1 MRTFAAI
8 FFSVL
13 LVASCKKENPIDP
26 SVPLSERIVGSW
38 QVTAIQY
45 NGIAPSPIDS
55 TQTILFSGSGKNVSG
70 HFNFDGDT
78 NLGEFEITF
87 IGEVDLGLASPVTFP
102 VEMTRSGNYT
112 IIDNDKIVQMTNFAG
127 DSTYNWEV
135 RENQANKQKWFVE
148 MMYDFGVGSMP
159 PFPIYVEAV
168 LER

>member
-1 MRTFAAI
+1 MKSFAAL
-8 FFSVL
+8 FFSIL
-13 LVASCKKENPIDP
+13 ILAACKKENPIDP
-26 SVPLSERIVGSW
+26 SVPLSERLPGSW

-45 NGIAPSPIDS
+45 NGVAPNPLDS
-55 TQTILFSGSGKNVSG
+55 TKTILFSGSGQNVTG
-70 HFNFDGDT
+70 HFDFAADT
-78 NLGEFEITF
+78 NLGEFEISF

-102 VEMTRSGNYT
+102 VTMARSGHYT

-148 MMYDFGVGSMP
+148 MIYDYGVASMP